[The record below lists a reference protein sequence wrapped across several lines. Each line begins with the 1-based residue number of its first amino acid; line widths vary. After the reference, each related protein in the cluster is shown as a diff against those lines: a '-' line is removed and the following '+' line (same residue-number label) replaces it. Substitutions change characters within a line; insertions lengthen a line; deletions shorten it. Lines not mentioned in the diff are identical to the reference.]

1 MSELMKPFQDITDPS
16 VAKALAH
23 PLRSQ
28 ILAAL
33 EKRTASPSQLAAEL
47 DVPLGVLSYHVRRLT
62 ALGFLKLVKRVPRRG
77 AVEHYY
83 AATTKPRITDQAWGA
98 MPSGVKDAMLGTSL
112 SSLGAHLGKA
122 AAAGGFD
129 PPEAR
134 LSRQRFS
141 LDAQGWSELAAELEA
156 CTRRLEALEHAS
168 QARLARHRTELAQEG
183 AQPAPEPPD
192 LESATVVMMLFRSP
206 PEHRPA

>member
-1 MSELMKPFQDITDPS
+1 MKPYQDITDPS

-23 PLRSQ
+23 PLRLR

-33 EKRTASPSQLAAEL
+33 EQRTASPSQLAAEL

-83 AATTKPRITDQAWGA
+83 AATSKPPISDQAWGA
-98 MPSGVKDAMLGTSL
+98 MPSAVKDAMLGASL
-112 SSLGAHLGKA
+112 AALGAHLGEA

-129 PPEAR
+129 PPEAHLGRQLVR
-134 LSRQRFS
+134 L
-141 LDAQGWSELAAELEA
+141 DHQGWSELAAELEA
-156 CTRRLEALEHAS
+156 CTKRIEALERASDARRAQAGTEAVPAS
-168 QARLARHRTELAQEG
+168 QASEA
-183 AQPAPEPPD
+183 
-192 LESATVVMMLFRSP
+192 ATVVMLLFRSVP
-206 PEHRPA
+206 DAEPA